1 MCTYFLGEKKLLK
14 CECYGL
20 PLVIQSSYISA
31 SESVTCLYASSNP
44 NSSTGNR
51 SVENALSSFDT
62 GYIASPNIRS
72 CIYSIVKSSNIGPLF
87 LGTTGEDQPKTF
99 YLKIII

>member
-87 LGTTGEDQPKTF
+87 LGTTGEDQPKN
-99 YLKIII
+99 LLP